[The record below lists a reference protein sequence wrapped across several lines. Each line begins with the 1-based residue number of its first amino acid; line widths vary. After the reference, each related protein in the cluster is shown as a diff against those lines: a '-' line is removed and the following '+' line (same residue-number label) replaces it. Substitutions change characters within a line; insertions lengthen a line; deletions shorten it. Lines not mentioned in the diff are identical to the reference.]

1 MNTVVSIYNNDRDY
15 ITPPHDHDDF
25 MFLLPEKGI
34 MKIKDED
41 RNWSTACAPRQFIIV
56 PPGQP
61 HSTAGL
67 ISEQR
72 HLLLY
77 ADVDSVE
84 SALAQLSCGQRPKQK
99 FSGGMWAASEPLVF
113 LSIAKRQFAN
123 AAGVDRRIQIA
134 QIDYSV
140 LLECLAIALSQPTI
154 GRSSVEKHG
163 AALVA
168 QVVKLLE
175 NTLEDVPSLE
185 QLAVSFGVSRR
196 HLTRVFADV
205 TGDTILGHVQKL
217 RMERSKQLLRHTR
230 LSIIEIALN
239 VGFQSASHFAEIFRR
254 ATDMSPDQWRRSA

>member
-1 MNTVVSIYNNDRDY
+1 MDFIRRGVSRRRCSTV
-15 ITPPHDHDDF
+15 
-25 MFLLPEKGI
+25 
-34 MKIKDED
+34 
-41 RNWSTACAPRQFIIV
+41 STAFISTRVRANSRPRGPIRGI
-56 PPGQP
+56 
-61 HSTAGL
+61 
-67 ISEQR
+67 
-72 HLLLY
+72 
-77 ADVDSVE
+77 
-84 SALAQLSCGQRPKQK
+84 
-99 FSGGMWAASEPLVF
+99 
-113 LSIAKRQFAN
+113 
-123 AAGVDRRIQIA
+123 
-134 QIDYSV
+134 
-140 LLECLAIALSQPTI
+140 SQPTI